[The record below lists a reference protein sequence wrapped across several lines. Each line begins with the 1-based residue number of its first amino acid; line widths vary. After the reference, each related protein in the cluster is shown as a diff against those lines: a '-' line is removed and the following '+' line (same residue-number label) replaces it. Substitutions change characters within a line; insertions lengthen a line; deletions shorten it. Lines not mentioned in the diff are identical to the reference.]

1 MMKTTELDTLD
12 LTESNQTVDER
23 RRRQAGYSML
33 EILVVLAIMA
43 VIASLVGPQ
52 LFGQLDKSKARAAE
66 LQIDSIEASLGL
78 MHMDIGRYPTEQE
91 GLKLLEE
98 WPDGNRPATWTGDYL
113 KESLPVDP
121 WGRPYL
127 YGMGKAKVE
136 GYSASP
142 VVYSLGRD
150 GKPGGEGLDSDLGA
164 IERLASPITQANLG
178 TN

>member
-1 MMKTTELDTLD
+1 MKTTETDTLSSGPNEHE
-12 LTESNQTVDER
+12 LAA
-23 RRRQAGYSML
+23 RRQREAGYSML

-91 GLKLLEE
+91 GLQLLEE
-98 WPDGNRPATWTGDYL
+98 WPDGNRPAAWTGDYL
-113 KESLPVDP
+113 TENLPLDP

-127 YGMGKAKVE
+127 YGMGKARVE

-150 GKPGGEGLDSDLGA
+150 GKPGGEGLDTDLGA
-164 IERLASPITQANLG
+164 IERLATPITQASLG
-178 TN
+178 AN

>member
-1 MMKTTELDTLD
+1 MNTTETDTQFSSSGGPEN
-12 LTESNQTVDER
+12 TAR

-113 KESLPVDP
+113 KESLPLDP

-127 YGMGKAKVE
+127 YGMGKARVE

-164 IERLASPITQANLG
+164 IERLATPITQASLG
-178 TN
+178 AS